1 MKAKAVDMYVKRF
14 SPTCP
19 IDISSI
25 RRVLFCRRHCTRNG
39 RRLYRPYPFRMN
51 GGNAH
56 ERDKRNTIT
65 FDSLSG
71 TFTKEITAHSVQTL
85 GG

>member
-1 MKAKAVDMYVKRF
+1 MKEKAADMHVKRF
-14 SPTCP
+14 SSTYR

-25 RRVLFCRRHCTRNG
+25 RRVLFCRRHYTSSG

-51 GGNAH
+51 GGDAH

-71 TFTKEITAHSVQTL
+71 TFTKEITAL
-85 GG
+85 GR

>member
-51 GGNAH
+51 GGDAH
-56 ERDKRNTIT
+56 ERDKRNTI
-65 FDSLSG
+65 LLLLIPLVVLLQ
-71 TFTKEITAHSVQTL
+71 KK
-85 GG
+85 

>member
-25 RRVLFCRRHCTRNG
+25 RRHYTHNG

-51 GGNAH
+51 GGDAH
-56 ERDKRNTIT
+56 ERDKRNTI
-65 FDSLSG
+65 LLLLIPLVVLLQ
-71 TFTKEITAHSVQTL
+71 KK
-85 GG
+85 